1 MKKIHFIAQAKGG
14 VGKSLLMYLFALK
27 FGHDPS
33 VYFIDLDSST
43 QTSKNQLKF
52 LAATNMEVVQLSN
65 DKDVLVRD
73 RLISYLEL
81 VSVSEFDQFFFDL
94 GSPESAQLPAL
105 LRYDLPMK
113 EFADMLGLEMIF
125 HIVMAGG
132 SAYVPSGQYLDQIG
146 EVAKEFQI
154 NVWKSVTS
162 FRKYPELSKE
172 LEAYCQRA
180 NYPLYKF
187 GDFEPES
194 DLGGQILDGARR
206 GFKLSDHQIGAM
218 LRLRNELQN
227 LYAL

>member
-52 LAATNMEVVQLSN
+52 LPASNMDVVQLSN

-81 VSVSEFDQFFFDL
+81 VSVSAFDQFFFDL

-113 EFADMLGLEMIF
+113 EFADELGLEIIF

-132 SAYVPSGQYLDQIG
+132 SAYVPSGQYLDQLR
-146 EVAKEFQI
+146 EVAKDFQI
-154 NVWKSVTS
+154 NVFKSATS
-162 FRKYPELSKE
+162 FRKYPELSEE
-172 LEAYCQRA
+172 LEKYCKKA
-180 NYPLYKF
+180 GFPLYKF

-194 DLGGQILDGARR
+194 ELGGKILDGARQ
-206 GFKLSDHQIGAM
+206 GFELKDHTTGPK
-218 LRLRNELQN
+218 LRLRAELQN
-227 LYAL
+227 LYVL

>member
-52 LAATNMEVVQLSN
+52 LAASNMEVVQLSN

-113 EFADMLGLEMIF
+113 EFADMLGLEIIF

-146 EVAKEFQI
+146 EVAKDFQI
-154 NVWKSVTS
+154 N
-162 FRKYPELSKE
+162 FARK
-172 LEAYCQRA
+172 
-180 NYPLYKF
+180 
-187 GDFEPES
+187 
-194 DLGGQILDGARR
+194 
-206 GFKLSDHQIGAM
+206 
-218 LRLRNELQN
+218 
-227 LYAL
+227 

>member
-1 MKKIHFIAQAKGG
+1 
-14 VGKSLLMYLFALK
+14 
-27 FGHDPS
+27 
-33 VYFIDLDSST
+33 
-43 QTSKNQLKF
+43 
-52 LAATNMEVVQLSN
+52 
-65 DKDVLVRD
+65 
-73 RLISYLEL
+73 
-81 VSVSEFDQFFFDL
+81 
-94 GSPESAQLPAL
+94 
-105 LRYDLPMK
+105 
-113 EFADMLGLEMIF
+113 MLGLEMIF

-146 EVAKEFQI
+146 EVAKDFQI

-172 LEAYCQRA
+172 LEAYCQTA

>member
-1 MKKIHFIAQAKGG
+1 MKQIHFIAQAKGG

-33 VYFIDLDSST
+33 VYFVDLDSST
-43 QTSKNQLKF
+43 HTSKNQLRF
-52 LAATNMEVVQLSN
+52 IPQTNMEVLPLNN

-73 RLISYLEL
+73 RLISYLDL
-81 VSVSEFDQFFFDL
+81 VSNSSFDQFFFDL

-113 EFADMLGLEMIF
+113 EFADMLNLEMIF

-146 EVAKEFQI
+146 EVAKDFQI

-172 LEAYCQRA
+172 LEAYCQTA

-206 GFKLSDHQIGAM
+206 GFTLSDHQIGPM
-218 LRLRNELQN
+218 LRLRNELHN
-227 LYAL
+227 LYTL

>member
-52 LAATNMEVVQLSN
+52 LAASNMEVVQLSN

-105 LRYDLPMK
+105 LRYDVPMK

-146 EVAKEFQI
+146 EVAKDFQI

-172 LEAYCQRA
+172 LEAYCQTA